1 MNQQKKFKT
10 KVLKILLI
18 GSLLPLVVVSVGSLY
33 LAIKTGQKSLAD
45 TQNLALENVVEKTQK
60 FVSGKMEIFNL
71 VVSGTATK
79 LSDID
84 ATTIDYLITNLYG
97 LAEPSEII
105 FADKDGQVLAFKS
118 NLGEQTTTNISA
130 RQDFITAMS
139 GKNYY
144 GQIELIGN
152 KPIIRM
158 ASQIQN
164 SDRENIGVISAI
176 IDLTPLKKSL
186 SEITLGKMGLVF
198 LLDKDNNK
206 TLAAPMEIS
215 NSQQQIE
222 RILASQDK
230 SGWQSFAG
238 ILYKSKPL
246 KSIKTDSI
254 NWLAVSEWPAS
265 DAYGVIYEILIESIA
280 VIFVS
285 LILVII
291 LSLIMVKQIVKP
303 IEILGNGAKQIT
315 KGKLDVEIKL
325 ETGDEFEVLGK
336 SFNEMTKALAENQK
350 LKDEFV
356 FIAAHELRT
365 PVTAI
370 RGYLSMILDNS
381 FGKVPEKIKNPLQIT
396 NSANERLVQLVQDLL
411 EVARSDAG
419 RMKIELVPLVIGEQI
434 QTVIKELDSLAGQKK
449 IAINYKNQLGDK
461 KILADDYKLKEVL
474 VNLIG
479 NAIKYTITNGGIE
492 IWHEMKE
499 GYLITHIKDHGIGI
513 SKENVAKLFSKF
525 YRVES
530 DATAKIEGTGL
541 GLFIC
546 KQIVERLEGK
556 ITVESEIGQGS
567 TFSFGLKL
575 A

>member
-1 MNQQKKFKT
+1 MAQQKKFKT
-10 KVLKILLI
+10 KVLKTLFI
-18 GSLLPLVVVSVGSLY
+18 GSLLPLVIVSIGSLY
-33 LAIKTGQKSLAD
+33 LAIKTGQKSIAD

-71 VVSGTATK
+71 VISGTATK

-84 ATTIDYLITNLYG
+84 ANTIDYLITNLYG

-118 NLGEQTTTNISA
+118 NLGEQTITNISA
-130 RQDFITAMS
+130 RQDFVTAMS

-186 SEITLGKMGLVF
+186 SEIKLGQTGLVF

-206 TLAAPMEIS
+206 TLAAPMEIA

-230 SGWQSFAG
+230 SGWQSFSG

-254 NWLAVSEWPAS
+254 NWLAVSEWPAD
-265 DAYGVIYEILIESIA
+265 DAYGVIYKILIESIV

-291 LSLIMVKQIVKP
+291 LSFIMVKQIVKP
-303 IEILGNGAKQIT
+303 IEILEEGAKQIA

-336 SFNEMTKALAENQK
+336 NFNDMTKALSENQK

-381 FGKVPEKIKNPLQIT
+381 FGKVPEKIKDPLQIT

-449 IAINYKNQLGDK
+449 IAISYKNTLSDK
-461 KILADDYKLKEVL
+461 KVMADDYKLKEIL

-492 IWHEMKE
+492 ILHEIKD

-567 TFSFGLKL
+567 TFSFSLKL